1 MGMMLRRYHKEPVAK
16 PVPVVIP
23 ESIPEAS
30 AESVSPE
37 YSKTDILRMPKAD
50 LIDLAKSNGME
61 VDEYM
66 NGNTLKDMLIS
77 KLVK

>member
-1 MGMMLRRYHKEPVAK
+1 MGMMLRRHQR
-16 PVPVVIP
+16 VVGTQPSDIV
-23 ESIPEAS
+23 S
-30 AESVSPE
+30 ESVSPE

-50 LIDLAKSNGME
+50 LIDLAKANGME

>member
-1 MGMMLRRYHKEPVAK
+1 MGMMLRRHQRVVETQPSDIVSEPT
-16 PVPVVIP
+16 
-23 ESIPEAS
+23 
-30 AESVSPE
+30 PE

-50 LIDLAKSNGME
+50 LIDLAKANGME

>member
-1 MGMMLRRYHKEPVAK
+1 MGMMLRRHQR
-16 PVPVVIP
+16 VVETQPSDIVS
-23 ESIPEAS
+23 ESA
-30 AESVSPE
+30 PE

-50 LIDLAKSNGME
+50 LIDLAKANGME

>member
-1 MGMMLRRYHKEPVAK
+1 MGMILRRHQRVVGTQPSDIVSEPT
-16 PVPVVIP
+16 
-23 ESIPEAS
+23 
-30 AESVSPE
+30 PE

-50 LIDLAKSNGME
+50 LIDLAKANGME

>member
-1 MGMMLRRYHKEPVAK
+1 MGMMLRRHQR
-16 PVPVVIP
+16 VVETQPSDIVS
-23 ESIPEAS
+23 ESAPEAS
-30 AESVSPE
+30 AESVEPE

>member
-1 MGMMLRRYHKEPVAK
+1 MGMMLRRHQR
-16 PVPVVIP
+16 VVETQPSDIVS
-23 ESIPEAS
+23 ESAPDAS

>member
-1 MGMMLRRYHKEPVAK
+1 MLYP
-16 PVPVVIP
+16 
-23 ESIPEAS
+23 
-30 AESVSPE
+30 PE

-50 LIDLAKSNGME
+50 LIDLAKANGME

>member
-1 MGMMLRRYHKEPVAK
+1 MGMMLRRHQR
-16 PVPVVIP
+16 VVETQPSDIV
-23 ESIPEAS
+23 S
-30 AESVSPE
+30 ESVSPE

-50 LIDLAKSNGME
+50 LIDLAKANGME